1 MKQGRKGGWKEI
13 EKWEVKRE
21 KMDTLRYRTGT
32 VLYRYIKLIYTV
44 VQVDID
50 IDTECILMYMFMI
63 DDDSYVTSC
72 MYVCHVCTVLRTSTS
87 I

>member
-1 MKQGRKGGWKEI
+1 M
-13 EKWEVKRE
+13 KRE

-63 DDDSYVTSC
+63 DGDSYVTSC
-72 MYVCHVCTVLRTSTS
+72 MYVCMSCM
-87 I
+87 

>member
-1 MKQGRKGGWKEI
+1 MIYQLSKWNKGGKGGGRRLKI

-50 IDTECILMYMFMI
+50 TECILKMYMFMI
-63 DDDSYVTSC
+63 DDDSYVC
-72 MYVCHVCTVLRTSTS
+72 MMYV
-87 I
+87 IYM